1 MDTKIIDFI
10 FKSFIKRPKLTILV
24 LPFLVLG
31 IVMVTL
37 GYFYTDGY
45 FGEMGKQDAS
55 DNGTGKKVATGT
67 QIDEI
72 KTGDKSPVVLGD
84 NATINYYDV
93 SPAVV
98 DDSRKRF
105 NLDDR
110 VLERLLKTL
119 DEKDVAIK
127 DRDAKFIEMAQK
139 YKGLEER
146 LAKRSA
152 EDELAAQAKQKLE
165 DGNLEDADKIL
176 LQSLQKNLQANAEKR
191 KAAASDAFDLGS
203 VKELQLDYAGA
214 KKFYE
219 QAVQLEPDNTD
230 YMNKVGFI
238 FDKLGDYQKANDYY
252 KKALAINRKVYGDQ
266 RSILPPKFFTNLIG
280 MEFVLIP
287 AGIFRMGSA
296 PGSGFGDEHPQH
308 PVEITQ
314 PFYLQTTEVTQGQWQ
329 KVMGNNPS
337 KFKNCSDD
345 CPVEMVSWD
354 DTQKFIKK
362 LNDKE
367 GTDTYRLPTE
377 AEWEYAARA
386 GTTTEFFFGDD
397 ARQLGEYAWY
407 KDNSMNTHPVGQKE
421 PNPWGLYDIIGN
433 VWEWVEDDWHNNYD
447 GAPYDGS
454 AWIVKTRGIL
464 RVVRGGSWGGGSW
477 EGGAHNCRSAN
488 RYYFV
493 PVARTTYIGFRLAMS
508 VTLGP

>member
-1 MDTKIIDFI
+1 MNLKDLDNI
-10 FKSFIKRPKLTILV
+10 FDSLRKDPGKTILRIFILV
-24 LPFLVLG
+24 LVAFV
-31 IVMVTL
+31 VFYFE
-37 GYFYTDGY
+37 GYY
-45 FGEMGKQDAS
+45 GETGKKDAS
-55 DNGTGKKVATGT
+55 DNGREKKPATGI

-72 KTGDKSPVVLGD
+72 KTGDKSPVVLGGK
-84 NATINYYDV
+84 ATINYYDV

-127 DRDAKFIEMAQK
+127 DRDAKFQEIAQK

-165 DGNLEDADKIL
+165 DGNLEDAEKIL

-191 KAAASDAFDLGS
+191 KTAASDAFDLGS

-230 YMNKVGFI
+230 YMKKVGFI

-252 KKALAINRKVYGDQ
+252 KKALATNRKVYGDQ
-266 RSILPPKFFTNLIG
+266 RSILPPKFFKNLIG

-287 AGIFRMGSA
+287 AGTFRMGSA
-296 PGSGFGDEHPQH
+296 PGSGFGDEYPQH

-314 PFYLQTTEVTQGQWQ
+314 PFYLQTTAVTLGQWQ
-329 KVMGNNPS
+329 KVMANNPS
-337 KFKNCSDD
+337 NFKNYGDD
-345 CPVEMVSWD
+345 YPVEMVSWHD
-354 DTQKFIKK
+354 AQDFIKK
-362 LNDKE
+362 LNEMDI
-367 GTDTYRLPTE
+367 TDNKYRLPTE
-377 AEWEYAARA
+377 SEWEYACRA
-386 GTTTEFFFGDD
+386 KTTTEFFFGDD

-447 GAPYDGS
+447 GAPYNGS
-454 AWIVKTRGIL
+454 AWIFKTRGVL
-464 RVVRGGSWGGGSW
+464 RVLRGGSS

-488 RYYFV
+488 RYYFA
-493 PVARTTYIGFRLAMS
+493 PDARTAYIGFRLAMS